1 MARTQNQSQSSLSIY
16 MSEINKIPMLSR
28 EDELALAEKTAR
40 GCERSLNRLVEANL
54 RFVVSVAR
62 EYRNRGVPLEDLISA
77 GNAGLIEAARRF
89 DPDHGNRFISWA
101 VWWIRRDV
109 LKTLST
115 QSRTVRLPE
124 SQTRKMKEL
133 RELEAR
139 LAEQLDRA
147 PTDDEILAAQ
157 DGKLLVLDPIHRHG
171 IRLTS
176 LDAPLGGDAGS
187 DTFGDAL
194 EDDEQLNPEDKL
206 MRSQAIAC
214 VDALIDELDERER
227 DVVASRFGLRGN
239 KRETLQQVGDRI
251 GLSREAVR
259 LIEHKARHYMAQ
271 RFEHGF
277 YSKRERPIKPESMPA
292 A

>member
-1 MARTQNQSQSSLSIY
+1 MARTQKQTTNSLSIY
-16 MSEINKIPMLSR
+16 MTEINRIPMLDR
-28 EDELALAEKTAR
+28 DEEQRLARKAEK
-40 GCERSLNRLVEANL
+40 GCEASLNRLVEANL

-62 EYRNRGVPLEDLISA
+62 EYRNRGVALEDLISA

-139 LAEQLDRA
+139 LSEQLDRA
-147 PTDDEILAAQ
+147 PTDDEIVAAQ

-176 LDAPLGGDAGS
+176 LDAPLGDEGGDS
-187 DTFGDAL
+187 FGDAL
-194 EDDEQLNPEDKL
+194 EDDRLTPEEK
-206 MRSQAIAC
+206 MIQAQALEC
-214 VDALIDELDERER
+214 VDELFEELDERER
-227 DVVASRFGLRGN
+227 DVLAARFGLKGTR
-239 KRETLQQVGDRI
+239 RETLQQVGDRI

-259 LIEHKARHYMAQ
+259 LIEHKARNYMAR
-271 RFEHGF
+271 RFDRGF
-277 YSKRERPIKPESMPA
+277 YSTRRARPIKPSTA